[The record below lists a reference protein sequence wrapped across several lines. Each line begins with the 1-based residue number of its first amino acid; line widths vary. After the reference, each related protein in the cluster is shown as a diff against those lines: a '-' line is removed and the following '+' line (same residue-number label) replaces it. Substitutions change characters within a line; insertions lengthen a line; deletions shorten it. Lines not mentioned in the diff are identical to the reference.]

1 VNFNPQSDAPERGL
15 FLDFNSRVS
24 RRLLFWTLLVGIIAT
39 LTLSLL
45 ESRHDYLK
53 RLESLDNQLNAIGE
67 LTLPALTK
75 SAWSFD
81 DAQMHLQLEALPR
94 LPNISQVRFA
104 LKDQDAWLF
113 GETELSPNL
122 HQRSFSLRHVENGK
136 EHVLGTLT
144 LVKDLREERAD
155 VFARSTIIFAIN
167 ALIILLVSLVSIV
180 IYQIVVTRRLVGL
193 AKDLRNLTA
202 DDLRRLP
209 LAEEYAP
216 AVINGDELDE
226 LATSVATL
234 KATSGRAL
242 RDAER
247 EHDET
252 LASQAALQESE
263 ARFRLAVDGAN
274 DGIWD
279 WNLRTG
285 ALYLSP
291 KWKSMLGYSD
301 EELPSVFESFERLL
315 HPDDRPRVLAT
326 VDAYMKKEIAVY
338 ALDFRARHKDGSWR
352 WILAR
357 GEALRDENGQPYRMA
372 GSHTDITDRKQAEA
386 ELITAREAAEAANVA
401 KSRFLATMSH
411 EIRTP
416 MNGILGM
423 AQMLLMPDIR
433 ESERLDYAR
442 TILNSG
448 HTLLNLLND
457 ILDLSKVE
465 AGKLELESVAFDADM
480 LLREVKALFG
490 EAAAGKGLML
500 EAHWGG
506 LAGRRYGGDVH
517 RLRQM
522 LGNLV
527 GNAIKFT
534 AAGSVRIAAR
544 EVAEGSNRTALEFSV
559 TDTGIGI
566 PAEKCKLL
574 FQPFS
579 QTDNS
584 TTRQFGGTGLGLSI
598 VRHLAQ
604 LMGGRVGVDSTPGE
618 GSRFWFRI
626 PAGFVE
632 QNPVAA
638 EIPAPPEPAAAPEM
652 LSGRVLVVEDDR
664 TNRKVLAAL
673 LEKTGLTVE
682 MAEDGA
688 RAVEAVC
695 AGVTVD
701 LILMDVQMP
710 VLDGYAAT
718 EKIRQWEH
726 AQQRPA
732 LPIIALTADAFEDDR
747 RRALDSGMDDFM
759 TKPIIFDALRSCL
772 LRWLPGQTAP
782 APDTTLPAVDRVIA
796 DPGEIRS
803 LLDQLLP
810 LLAENKFK
818 AFALFND
825 LQALVA
831 GTALAE
837 PVAEAGKPLLD
848 MHFDQVYQRLLAIAD
863 AQGWRKPPR

>member
-1 VNFNPQSDAPERGL
+1 VNFNQLSNAPERGL

-24 RRLLFWTLLVGIIAT
+24 RRLLFWTLLVGIVAT
-39 LTLSLL
+39 LTVSLL
-45 ESRHDYLK
+45 ESRHDYQK
-53 RLESLDNQLNAIGE
+53 RLDALDDHLNSIGE

-81 DAQMHLQLEALPR
+81 NEQMRLQLEALPR
-94 LPNISQVRFA
+94 LSNISQVKFV
-104 LKDQDAWLF
+104 LKDQEAWLF
-113 GETELSPNL
+113 GKPDLSPNL
-122 HQRSFSLRHVENGK
+122 LQRSFSLLHVENGSQ
-136 EHVLGTLT
+136 HTLGTLT
-144 LVKDLREERAD
+144 LTKDLREERAS
-155 VFARSTIIFAIN
+155 VFARSAIIFAIN
-167 ALIILLVSLVSIV
+167 ALIILLVSLVSVV
-180 IYQIVVTRRLVGL
+180 IYQIIVTRRLVSL
-193 AKDLRNLTA
+193 AKDLRNITA

-209 LAEEYAP
+209 LAEEYSP
-216 AVINGDELDE
+216 AVINGDELDD

-234 KATSGRAL
+234 KSTSGRAL

-252 LASQAALQESE
+252 LASQSALLESE
-263 ARFRLAVDGAN
+263 ERFRLAVDGAN

-279 WNLRTG
+279 WNLRSG

-291 KWKSMLGYSD
+291 KWKSMLGYTD
-301 EELPSVFESFERLL
+301 AELPSVFESFEALL
-315 HPDDRPRVLAT
+315 HPDDRARVLAT
-326 VDAYMKKEIAVY
+326 VDTYMKAEIAVY
-338 ALDFRARHKDGSWR
+338 AVDFRARHKDGSWR

-357 GEALRDENGQPYRMA
+357 GEALRDASGQPYRMA

-448 HTLLNLLND
+448 QTLLNLLND

-480 LLREVKALFG
+480 LLQELKALFG
-490 EAAAGKGLML
+490 EAAAAKGLAL
-500 EAHWGG
+500 EAQWTGP
-506 LAGRRYGGDVH
+506 AGRRYSGDVH

-534 AAGSVRIAAR
+534 STGQIRIEASEHAGSN
-544 EVAEGSNRTALEFSV
+544 NRVELVFSV

-566 PAEKCKLL
+566 PAEKCSVL
-574 FQPFS
+574 FQPFT
-579 QTDNS
+579 QTDSS

-598 VRHLAQ
+598 VRNLAQ
-604 LMGGRVGVDSTPGE
+604 LMGGRVGVDSTPGQ

-626 PAGFVE
+626 PADFVE
-632 QNPVAA
+632 QHQVAVGTLAPV
-638 EIPAPPEPAAAPEM
+638 EAAAVPA
-652 LSGRVLVVEDDR
+652 LLTGRVLVVDDDR

-688 RAVEAVC
+688 LAVDAVC
-695 AGVTVD
+695 AGAAVD

-710 VLDGYAAT
+710 VLDGYEAT
-718 EKIRQWEH
+718 VKIRLWE
-726 AQQRPA
+726 QSRQLPA

-747 RRALDSGMDDFM
+747 RRALDSGMNDFM
-759 TKPIIFDALRSCL
+759 TKPIVFDALRACL
-772 LRWLPGQTAP
+772 LRWLPGAQGSNP
-782 APDTTLPAVDRVIA
+782 ASTTPASDRVIA
-796 DPGEIRS
+796 DTGEIRQ
-803 LLDQLLP
+803 LMDQLLP
-810 LLAENKFK
+810 QLAENKFK

-848 MHFDQVYQRLLAIAD
+848 MHFDQVHQRLLAIAD